1 MDKHRNVLITDFGF
15 ANQFTSPQDDL
26 MSTSCGSP
34 CYAAPELVM
43 NQGVYVGPAVD
54 IWSCGVILFA
64 MLCGYLPYDD
74 DPANPES
81 YNINLLYKY
90 ILNTPL
96 IFPDYISEEACDLLS
111 LMLVPDPE
119 KRCTMETI
127 MSHPWLSP
135 HQHLF
140 VHIPEQQ
147 QEQKLEQEQEKEEEQ
162 VVPDQ
167 DIPMP
172 ESTRR
177 NTTIGVS
184 QYQND
189 VNEVIDIPQTI
200 KEQEVNENQ
209 EMEETVPPELQD
221 TTTKDTPMQDIS
233 NIELPPLTVVA
244 NDNTDKTSE
253 TTTSELPAKQQQQ
266 QQQQQQ
272 EDPPTPPQKQGI
284 PIIENEEPPI
294 SPLPTISQKTQNRPK
309 STISSTEKV
318 LHFLSGHSNTP
329 KPGNTNEKRTRHMSL
344 AIENESPSILQAKFL
359 SSMSHQR
366 KATASSSVQQQQ
378 PIPEASPSPNTSAS
392 TPHPSKKPNTKRNVR
407 LSTITPS
414 PPPQSS
420 HTNDRGTRRK
430 TLSLLVNSMTDNS
443 KMPFTNR
450 RQSNTR
456 TLTPPT
462 TSTST
467 EERVH
472 MMPSVSEHTIN
483 GMTDKEK
490 HRSAGKKL
498 MDWFKKKPLSKFFF
512 CFVFQFIKHVKTNN
526 NLLNRYNSQ
535 IYKSI

>member
-1 MDKHRNVLITDFGF
+1 
-15 ANQFTSPQDDL
+15 

-127 MSHPWLSP
+127 MAHPWLSP

-140 VHIPEQQ
+140 VQIPQEEDAIPEEGQS
-147 QEQKLEQEQEKEEEQ
+147 EEEQ

-167 DIPMP
+167 DTPMP
-172 ESTRR
+172 EPARR

-189 VNEVIDIPQTI
+189 ANEIVDIPQTI
-200 KEQEVNENQ
+200 NEQQTSSEDQ
-209 EMEETVPPELQD
+209 EMEELPSEQQEET
-221 TTTKDTPMQDIS
+221 TAHATTKDTPMQDIS
-233 NIELPPLTVVA
+233 SIELPPLTADTVA
-244 NDNTDKTSE
+244 NETDETTAEETATKQQAEQQPPQQESE
-253 TTTSELPAKQQQQ
+253 TPASPSSS
-266 QQQQQQ
+266 
-272 EDPPTPPQKQGI
+272 PPIPPQKQDI
-284 PIIENEEPPI
+284 PIIHDEVPPI
-294 SPLPTISQKTQNRPK
+294 SPLPTFHQKTQNRPK

-344 AIENESPSILQAKFL
+344 AIENGAPSILQAKFL
-359 SSMSHQR
+359 SSINQR
-366 KATASSSVQQQQ
+366 KTASPSPPPQQQ
-378 PIPEASPSPNTSAS
+378 PTPEASPSPNTSAS
-392 TPHPSKKPNTKRNVR
+392 TPHPSKKPNNTKRNVR
-407 LSTITPS
+407 HSTMT
-414 PPPQSS
+414 PPPQPQPS
-420 HTNDRGTRRK
+420 HTSDRGTRRK
-430 TLSLLVNSMTDNS
+430 TLSLLVNSMADNT
-443 KMPFTNR
+443 KMPFSNR

-456 TLTPPT
+456 TPPPP
-462 TSTST
+462 STAAT

-483 GMTDKEK
+483 RMTDKEK

-498 MDWFKKKPLSKFFF
+498 MDWFKKKPLSKSP
-512 CFVFQFIKHVKTNN
+512 IS
-526 NLLNRYNSQ
+526 L
-535 IYKSI
+535 